1 MLKGRRRGNVG
12 LAASATELPLGAGL
26 KRALL
31 ADALPAT
38 FWKEQELT
46 RFLG

>member
-1 MLKGRRRGNVG
+1 VV
-12 LAASATELPLGAGL
+12 LAASATELPHGAGL

>member
-1 MLKGRRRGNVG
+1 MLMGRRRAKVG

>member
-1 MLKGRRRGNVG
+1 MLTGRRRGIVVP
-12 LAASATELPLGAGL
+12 AATATELPLGAGL